1 MSITKPLTMGEARIS
16 FDSLLSAFNDSKPL
30 NESDLRKSFS
40 GISNSLNFRDYVLG
54 SVGFG
59 LSDYSDRI
67 AFLNLFSVCGD
78 SADIEAIKSSF
89 HYEAEK
95 RSKALSSVEKALKLD
110 PAHGLS
116 NLLKR
121 VYDSSAPFS
130 MMAECR
136 NALHGKVSAQVEAEA
151 LEVLGA

>member
-16 FDSLLSAFNDSKPL
+16 FDSLLSSFNDSKPL

-59 LSDYSDRI
+59 LSDYADRI

-89 HYEAEK
+89 HFEAGK
-95 RSKALSSVEKALKLD
+95 KSKALSTVEKALKIE
-110 PAHGLS
+110 PSHGLS
-116 NLLKR
+116 KLLKR
-121 VYDSSAPFS
+121 VYESEAPFS
-130 MMAECR
+130 FVESCR
-136 NALHGKVSAQVEAEA
+136 DALHGKVSAQLEAEA

>member
-1 MSITKPLTMGEARIS
+1 MGEARIS
-16 FDSLLSAFNDSKPL
+16 FDSLLSSFNDSKPL

-59 LSDYSDRI
+59 LSDYADRI
-67 AFLNLFSVCGD
+67 AFLNLFSICGD
-78 SADIEAIKSSF
+78 SADIEAIKSAF

-95 RSKALSSVEKALKLD
+95 KSKALSSVEKALKLD
-110 PAHGLS
+110 SAHGLS
-116 NLLKR
+116 KLLKR

-130 MMAECR
+130 MMSELR
-136 NALHGKVSAQVEAEA
+136 NALHGKVSAQLEAEA

>member
-1 MSITKPLTMGEARIS
+1 MSITKPLTIGEARIS
-16 FDSLLSAFNDSKPL
+16 FDSLLSSFTDSKPL
-30 NESDLRKSFS
+30 NESDLQKSFS
-40 GISNSLNFRDYVLG
+40 GISTNLNFRDYVLG

-89 HYEAEK
+89 HFEAEK
-95 RSKALSSVEKALKLD
+95 KSKALSTVEKALKLD
-110 PAHGLS
+110 PSHGLS
-116 NLLKR
+116 KLLKR
-121 VYDSSAPFS
+121 VYESSAPSNF
-130 MMAECR
+130 MADCR
-136 NALHGKVSAQVEAEA
+136 NQLHGKVLAQVEAEA